1 MSVAPRRLIVRAS
14 SGPLRLV
21 ILAATAGALSCPAA
35 PDGELASGCPAR
47 AAGNFDFLS
56 SPENDLNRIYRLD
69 KSTGEVGACQYGIKE
84 GASTVGVTLCYQ
96 PGQGAGPQGA
106 SDYALVASHHQQES
120 GVWRVDLRTGM
131 MSICYVLSEA
141 VVCTPPGK

>member
-21 ILAATAGALSCPAA
+21 ILAATAVAMS
-35 PDGELASGCPAR
+35 CPAR